1 MNLKGVAKTFLRKHV
16 KPVITGLTWVL
27 FLCRDDVFAM
37 PIFTES
43 AEDKMTNMTI
53 ILMSMSII
61 LMNMK
66 NTLRK
71 KNVTPMT
78 TVDCFHFV
86 TEGWG
91 YVFVEK
97 GPTVFSHVAVDV
109 IAEENRMAFVTP
121 EQEDVPAA
129 MT

>member
-1 MNLKGVAKTFLRKHV
+1 MNLK
-16 KPVITGLTWVL
+16 
-27 FLCRDDVFAM
+27 
-37 PIFTES
+37 ES

-78 TVDCFHFV
+78 TVDCFQFV
-86 TEGWG
+86 REDWE
-91 YVFVEK
+91 YVLVEK
-97 GPTVFSHVAVDV
+97 ESTVFFHVAVDV
-109 IAEENRMAFVTP
+109 IAKENRMAFVTH
-121 EQEDVPAA
+121 
-129 MT
+129 